1 MVGSVYVNPRKVM
14 FPSSLKSITIQF
26 TNGFV
31 CHFFA
36 MKYLKV
42 IAVNLAGQDNVDKNI
57 FLEK

>member
-1 MVGSVYVNPRKVM
+1 M

-36 MKYLKV
+36 VKYLKV
-42 IAVNLAGQDNVDKNI
+42 IAINLAGQDNVDKNI